1 MKHIVGGRNGR
12 ITLVIVLV
20 LSWGRTCWVK
30 AQNDLWATYKNHFVS
45 ADGRVVDTGNG
56 RISHSEGQGYG
67 MLLAES
73 NADQATFSQIW
84 NWTIQHL
91 SRSEDH
97 LFAWRWRPLFNGG
110 AIDDHN
116 DAADGDLLIAW
127 ALLRGADRWKTS
139 EWHGKAVAILND
151 VKRKLIRSSRF
162 GPLLLPGV
170 EGFQKAD
177 GVVVNLSYWL
187 FPAFK
192 AFGHADRDSKW
203 NALEQSGLQLLSRA
217 RFGALQLPP
226 DWLLVHADKLSVAGD
241 FEAVYGYNAVR
252 IPLYLAWARITNPS
266 YYEGF
271 ARVAA
276 LDVIPAKIPLNGPFS
291 TESQTPALPG
301 MVAIYQ
307 LVKAVGN
314 WSQIDPPYQQISAD
328 ETYYSASLGLLTNLV
343 VQSAKQ

>member
-1 MKHIVGGRNGR
+1 MKYIVGGRNGR
-12 ITLVIVLV
+12 MALVIVLA
-20 LSWGRTCWVK
+20 LSWGGISWVK
-30 AQNDLWATYKNHFVS
+30 AQEDLWATYKSRFIS
-45 ADGRVVDTGNG
+45 GGRVVDTGNG

-73 NADQATFSQIW
+73 NGDQAMFSQIW
-84 NWTIQHL
+84 NWTAQHL

-97 LFAWRWRPLFNGG
+97 LFSWRWRPLFRAGF
-110 AIDDHN
+110 IDDHN
-116 DAADGDLLIAW
+116 NAADGDLLIAW

-139 EWHGKAVAILND
+139 EWRGKALAILND
-151 VKRKLIRSSRF
+151 VKRKLIRTSRF

-170 EGFQKAD
+170 DGFQKPD

-192 AFGHADRDSKW
+192 AFGRADHDSNW
-203 NALEQSGLQLLSRA
+203 SALEQSGLQLLSRA

-226 DWLLVHADKLSVAGD
+226 DWLSVNGDKVSVARD

-276 LDVIPAKIPLNGPFS
+276 LKVIPAKILLNGPFS
-291 TESQTPALPG
+291 TEAQTPALPG

-314 WSQIDPPYQQISAD
+314 WSQLDPPYQQIQA
-328 ETYYSASLGLLTNLV
+328 EEPYYSASLGLLTNLV